1 MQWVKKFIF
10 NLFYFFIFCSIKIF
24 SNLFYFWLRK
34 SFSQF
39 IKIFFEIFYSCIIKI
54 LFTFFNDS
62 DSLRELTNLSSE
74 MLLQSLTP
82 LVFAICF
89 NSLMIVLAFLYYE
102 QKNFLCICF
111 LNDCLLLAINLFF
124 LRYKIKWL
132 LLVTF
137 HLNESPFWWTFPFK
151 WTFVNA
157 SQHVNRLQ
165 SAASKKNAFERYCLL
180 VFLSMLLK

>member
-1 MQWVKKFIF
+1 
-10 NLFYFFIFCSIKIF
+10 
-24 SNLFYFWLRK
+24 
-34 SFSQF
+34 
-39 IKIFFEIFYSCIIKI
+39 
-54 LFTFFNDS
+54 
-62 DSLRELTNLSSE
+62 
-74 MLLQSLTP
+74 
-82 LVFAICF
+82 
-89 NSLMIVLAFLYYE
+89 MIVLAFLYYE
-102 QKNFLCICF
+102 QKIFLCICF

-165 SAASKKNAFERYCLL
+165 SAASKKKCIWKILFISVSINATQMKTLNIGKAKVLETCVIHIIWSVCFWHGHFIHLKKWSKWEKVVSSRDNNPWNKFYDLHWGLICHNKLL
-180 VFLSMLLK
+180 PLKGA